1 MSDPEI
7 LIGSGKWQITLKGRD
22 AIRAAGWTVRFLLF
36 ARGIWLLFFLGVVPL
51 VLYLAIQWRRPVLQ
65 WLLQWWLSP

>member
-36 ARGIWLLFFLGVVPL
+36 ARGIWLLFLLGGVSL
-51 VLYLAIQWRRPVLQ
+51 VLYLAIPWRRPVLE
-65 WLLQWWLSP
+65 WLLQRWLSP